1 VINIVYIPIFFGLV
15 EYEKRWTKLITP
27 EMESFPKRNFFL
39 MGTAD
44 ALAGLLM
51 LFGGVYT
58 AGSTQALL
66 SNAVIPVTMFLA
78 VLMLSTHFSK

>member
-1 VINIVYIPIFFGLV
+1 MTNHATNYPFYLSQVINIVYIPIFFSLV
-15 EYEKRWTKLITP
+15 AYERRWTKLITAD
-27 EMESFPKRNFFL
+27 MEAFPKRNFFL

-58 AGSTQALL
+58 AGITIIIYAD
-66 SNAVIPVTMFLA
+66 
-78 VLMLSTHFSK
+78 